1 MGKYLIKGSFTILIS
16 LFCVAYSQFYRG
28 AELRTLEPVL
38 YGKFEARYKP
48 AQGEGLVSSFF
59 VYNDNFPNTSWVE
72 VDVEILGRFPN
83 IVDMNVITTTSHLRT
98 HYLSMDTHLDF
109 QVYGFEWTPDYVAW
123 FINGEE
129 VYRQTEDHIGDL
141 IHPAK
146 IMMNIWNPTYD
157 DWVGFW
163 DDRVLPRFAFYDWV
177 RYASYTPG
185 NGDTGT
191 GNNFT
196 FQWQDDFDEFDN
208 SRWEISDNHTWGG
221 NQALFIE
228 ENALFDNGHLIL
240 CLTDDEN
247 IGYQDREKPHLL
259 WARAN
264 ADSIIVQFSEELDSE
279 TSQNVGSYTI
289 PGVSI
294 ISATLM
300 DNQRT
305 VHLHVEDMIF
315 TEDYTLYIIGIN
327 DDAEPPNTQIAQSV
341 SVDMPDPISFPLK
354 INVAGEE
361 HNDFLPDQLWSSAV
375 EYGHMNGNYQ
385 ITGESIGNTF
395 EEPIYQT
402 SLNRVVSYKVRV
414 PKGIY
419 SAVLKLSE
427 NHYNEIGVR
436 SFDVFAEDSLWI
448 SNLDVF
454 QRANIYTAFDTMLYA
469 IRVED
474 GILDLY
480 FSAVHYGA
488 GYEYAGPFLNGI
500 EIHLLEE
507 LSINSDQP
515 EDYLLSKP
523 YPNPFNNQL
532 SIPIE
537 LRSDSHVEIDIY
549 NVSGQLIKNIYNGS
563 LLPGYHNIIWNANEA
578 SSGIYFIQ
586 LNINNKKEYEKTILL
601 K

>member
-1 MGKYLIKGSFTILIS
+1 MEKYLIRGTFTILIS

-264 ADSIIVQFSEELDSE
+264 ADSIIVQFL
-279 TSQNVGSYTI
+279 
-289 PGVSI
+289 
-294 ISATLM
+294 
-300 DNQRT
+300 
-305 VHLHVEDMIF
+305 
-315 TEDYTLYIIGIN
+315 
-327 DDAEPPNTQIAQSV
+327 
-341 SVDMPDPISFPLK
+341 
-354 INVAGEE
+354 
-361 HNDFLPDQLWSSAV
+361 
-375 EYGHMNGNYQ
+375 
-385 ITGESIGNTF
+385 
-395 EEPIYQT
+395 
-402 SLNRVVSYKVRV
+402 SL
-414 PKGIY
+414 
-419 SAVLKLSE
+419 
-427 NHYNEIGVR
+427 
-436 SFDVFAEDSLWI
+436 
-448 SNLDVF
+448 
-454 QRANIYTAFDTMLYA
+454 
-469 IRVED
+469 
-474 GILDLY
+474 
-480 FSAVHYGA
+480 
-488 GYEYAGPFLNGI
+488 
-500 EIHLLEE
+500 IH
-507 LSINSDQP
+507 I
-515 EDYLLSKP
+515 
-523 YPNPFNNQL
+523 
-532 SIPIE
+532 
-537 LRSDSHVEIDIY
+537 
-549 NVSGQLIKNIYNGS
+549 
-563 LLPGYHNIIWNANEA
+563 
-578 SSGIYFIQ
+578 
-586 LNINNKKEYEKTILL
+586 
-601 K
+601 

>member
-1 MGKYLIKGSFTILIS
+1 MG
-16 LFCVAYSQFYRG
+16 
-28 AELRTLEPVL
+28 
-38 YGKFEARYKP
+38 
-48 AQGEGLVSSFF
+48 
-59 VYNDNFPNTSWVE
+59 E

-305 VHLHVEDMIF
+305 VHLHVEGMIL
-315 TEDYTLYIIGIN
+315 TEDYL
-327 DDAEPPNTQIAQSV
+327 
-341 SVDMPDPISFPLK
+341 
-354 INVAGEE
+354 
-361 HNDFLPDQLWSSAV
+361 
-375 EYGHMNGNYQ
+375 
-385 ITGESIGNTF
+385 
-395 EEPIYQT
+395 IYH
-402 SLNRVVSYKVRV
+402 RHK
-414 PKGIY
+414 
-419 SAVLKLSE
+419 
-427 NHYNEIGVR
+427 
-436 SFDVFAEDSLWI
+436 
-448 SNLDVF
+448 
-454 QRANIYTAFDTMLYA
+454 
-469 IRVED
+469 
-474 GILDLY
+474 
-480 FSAVHYGA
+480 
-488 GYEYAGPFLNGI
+488 
-500 EIHLLEE
+500 
-507 LSINSDQP
+507 
-515 EDYLLSKP
+515 
-523 YPNPFNNQL
+523 
-532 SIPIE
+532 
-537 LRSDSHVEIDIY
+537 
-549 NVSGQLIKNIYNGS
+549 
-563 LLPGYHNIIWNANEA
+563 
-578 SSGIYFIQ
+578 
-586 LNINNKKEYEKTILL
+586 
-601 K
+601 